1 MLQEFLQYL
10 ATVRRFSP
18 LTVQNY
24 RRDVTN
30 FLEWLDVPEADFDPR
45 RITVEDVREWI
56 VHRTMN
62 RELSSLRSFFRYL
75 HRTGRIDKEVM
86 YRIHAL
92 KTSRRIPAFVPST
105 RMEGILDELDR
116 ESESPEFKFVRN
128 SLIVLLFY
136 SCGLRLAE
144 LVGIDRDD
152 FSGDYTALKV
162 RGKGDKERIVPILPP
177 VREKIL
183 HYLDEIDRQGICI
196 SKEKALFLN
205 QQGKRISRSTVYR
218 TVQSQLRQ
226 GGVQGKKSPHVLRHT
241 FATELLNNGADMR
254 AIQELLGHASLQA
267 TQVYTHNSIAKLQEI
282 YSKAHPREKNGAE
295 QTKQQN

>member
-56 VHRTMN
+56 VHRTETKHLGAASMN

-105 RMEGILDELDR
+105 RMEGFSTNWTGR
-116 ESESPEFKFVRN
+116 AKVRN
-128 SLIVLLFY
+128 SNLSEIRSSFSCFTVAD
-136 SCGLRLAE
+136 CGLR
-144 LVGIDRDD
+144 
-152 FSGDYTALKV
+152 
-162 RGKGDKERIVPILPP
+162 
-177 VREKIL
+177 
-183 HYLDEIDRQGICI
+183 
-196 SKEKALFLN
+196 
-205 QQGKRISRSTVYR
+205 
-218 TVQSQLRQ
+218 
-226 GGVQGKKSPHVLRHT
+226 
-241 FATELLNNGADMR
+241 
-254 AIQELLGHASLQA
+254 
-267 TQVYTHNSIAKLQEI
+267 NS
-282 YSKAHPREKNGAE
+282 
-295 QTKQQN
+295 